1 VTGTEDLKE
10 CEVSAVLDLAI
21 LITIIKL
28 DVLDAGLV
36 EILLTWPF
44 KSFSPGLVP
53 EPVADE
59 ICVPSID
66 QNRDLLE
73 NAWYKA
79 VEWLHPVSLE
89 QEVSINIEVA
99 AVIAAHFDAELLL
112 DFSLVQIFADI
123 AKGRIAE
130 VA

>member
-28 DVLDAGLV
+28 NVLDAGLV

-59 ICVPSID
+59 VCVPSID
-66 QNRDLLE
+66 
-73 NAWYKA
+73 
-79 VEWLHPVSLE
+79 
-89 QEVSINIEVA
+89 
-99 AVIAAHFDAELLL
+99 
-112 DFSLVQIFADI
+112 
-123 AKGRIAE
+123 
-130 VA
+130 

>member
-21 LITIIKL
+21 LFTIIKL
-28 DVLDAGLV
+28 DVLDADLI

-53 EPVADE
+53 EPVADKV
-59 ICVPSID
+59 CVTSID
-66 QNRDLLE
+66 QDRDLLK
-73 NAWYKA
+73 NAWYETVK
-79 VEWLHPVSLE
+79 WLHPVSLE

>member
-1 VTGTEDLKE
+1 MTCTEDLKE
-10 CEVSAVLDLAI
+10 CEVSAVLDLAV

-44 KSFSPGLVP
+44 ESFSPGLVS
-53 EPVADE
+53 EPVADKV
-59 ICVPSID
+59 CVTSID
-66 QNRDLLE
+66 QDRDLLK
-73 NAWYKA
+73 NAWHETMK
-79 VEWLHPVSLE
+79 WLHPVSLE
-89 QEVSINIEVA
+89 QEVSINIEVT

-112 DFSLVQIFADI
+112 DFSLIQIFADI